1 MRQNVSECHPL
12 IIAIAVALT
21 PEDLHSMSRQSLE
34 LAQPPRVLASA
45 IGVALTAFSA
55 LHCPVRAGHHCRP
68 RRCAGRARRIDR
80 DRRAGAKL
88 QSRYL
93 RFEEVHRALRETPK
107 SVTVIT
113 DQVIRDTGSLTLVDA
128 LRTTPAL
135 PSVRVRAA
143 TRRVTGR
150 SFAASTPRA
159 TPLSM
164 ACVMSARK
172 PARSSTSSASR

>member
-1 MRQNVSECHPL
+1 
-12 IIAIAVALT
+12 
-21 PEDLHSMSRQSLE
+21 MSRQSLE

-55 LHCPVRAGHHCRP
+55 PSIAQSVPDTTAARGDAPV
-68 RRCAGRARRIDR
+68 
-80 DRRAGAKL
+80 
-88 QSRYL
+88 
-93 RFEEVHRALRETPK
+93 ALDEL
-107 SVTVIT
+107 TVIGE
-113 DQVIRDTGSLTLVDA
+113 QEQSYKADTSASKKYTA
-128 LRTTPAL
+128 P
-135 PSVRVRAA
+135 VRVRAA